1 MTTSLRLGSEL
12 PLNVQAQ
19 PAKPCS
25 EEVCH
30 CHPLSTPQHVLIG
43 MPVELN
49 TTLFNERVKL
59 VYDAWAVSY
68 FIPALPL
75 RF

>member
-1 MTTSLRLGSEL
+1 
-12 PLNVQAQ
+12 
-19 PAKPCS
+19 
-25 EEVCH
+25 
-30 CHPLSTPQHVLIG
+30 

-59 VYDAWAVSY
+59 VYDAWGVGY